1 MRIIS
6 GTLGSR
12 RFNPPNNLP
21 ARPTTDVA
29 KTGLFNMLNHAFDFE
44 EVSFLD
50 LFSGTGNIS
59 YEFAS
64 RGCTDIVAV
73 DNDFGCI
80 NFIKKT
86 ADEFKITTI
95 STVKSDVYSFLNRNT
110 RTFDIIFADPPYALE
125 TIDEMPNLLF
135 EKNILNKGG
144 WFILE
149 HDRHHDFSTH
159 THFERTRNYGDTI
172 FSIFTNEKNK
182 P

>member
-12 RFNPPNNLP
+12 RFYPPNNLP
-21 ARPTTDVA
+21 SRPTTDVA
-29 KTGLFNMLNHAFDFE
+29 KTGLFNMLNHVFYFE

-50 LFSGTGNIS
+50 LFCGTGNIS

-64 RGCTDIVAV
+64 RGSADITAV
-73 DNDFGCI
+73 DNDPHSV

-86 ADEFKITTI
+86 IEQFKISAI
-95 STVKSDVYSFLNRNT
+95 TVIKSDVFLFLSRINRT
-110 RTFDIIFADPPYALE
+110 YDIIFADPPYDMAN
-125 TIDEMPNLLF
+125 IDKLPNLVF
-135 EKNILNKGG
+135 EKNILKKGG

-149 HDRHHDFSTH
+149 HDKRHNYTAHP
-159 THFERTRNYGDTI
+159 HFERSRNYGDTI
-172 FSIFTNEKNK
+172 FSIFTYEKNK